1 MTKPDKARQAAER
14 IVVSY
19 PYILPEDEYL
29 RKRLASRI
37 ARAIR
42 AGYERGKVDG
52 RRSVPV
58 CWCDCVKLEAV
69 AEAARA
75 FHEAALTTTPGGDA
89 YRREMDTL
97 SDALAALEEI

>member
-14 IVVSY
+14 ILYESALSG
-19 PYILPEDEYL
+19 IGEDDE
-29 RKRLASRI
+29 KRLASRI